1 MSAIVIQQQ
10 VAHYEVIGRGQPI
23 LFLHSWLGSWRTWM
37 PTMEM
42 VADRYRAIALDFW
55 GFGDSAAR
63 NGPIK
68 IDDYVDQVISFLDAL
83 GMLPPHVIGHGL
95 GGVVAV
101 RAASRYPQRFGK
113 VMVAGTPIVGPLLQ
127 QSLKPSGLGRL
138 LSRPANTTD
147 IWVKIVKQASNGDSA
162 FAEIVEDIEAT
173 NPAMLQTIIDE
184 ITTID
189 LRANLEQMSQ
199 PLLAIYGGRDRLLTA
214 EHGQQ
219 IAENQETFRQVL
231 TFEKSGHFP
240 FLDQSTQF
248 NRALLEFLNGSDK
261 VIELKEMWKRR
272 VSPREFF

>member
-1 MSAIVIQQQ
+1 
-10 VAHYEVIGRGQPI
+10 
-23 LFLHSWLGSWRTWM
+23 
-37 PTMEM
+37 MEM

-55 GFGDSAAR
+55 GFGDSTVR

-68 IDDYVDQVISFLDAL
+68 IDDYVDQVINFLDAL

-95 GGVVAV
+95 GGVVAI
-101 RAASRYPQRFGK
+101 RAASRHPQRFGK

-127 QSLKPSGLGRL
+127 QTLKPSGLGRL
-138 LSRPANTTD
+138 LNRPASTTD
-147 IWVKIVKQASNGDSA
+147 LWVKIVKQASNGDNA

-173 NPAMLQTIIDE
+173 SPATLQTIIDE

-189 LRANLEQMSQ
+189 LRASLEQMSQ
-199 PLLAIYGGRDRLLTA
+199 PLLAIYGGRDRILTA

-219 IAENQETFRQVL
+219 IAESQETFRQVL

-272 VSPREFF
+272 VSQREFF

>member
-10 VAHYEVIGRGQPI
+10 VAHYEIIGRGQPI

-42 VADRYRAIALDFW
+42 VGDRYRAIALDFW
-55 GFGDSAAR
+55 GFGDSTAR
-63 NGPIK
+63 NGPVK

-95 GGVVAV
+95 GGVVAI

-113 VMVAGTPIVGPLLQ
+113 VMVAGTPIVGSLLQ
-127 QSLKPSGLGRL
+127 QTLKPSGLGRL
-138 LSRPANTTD
+138 LRPSSTTD

-173 NPAMLQTIIDE
+173 SPAMLQTIIDE
-184 ITTID
+184 IGMID
-189 LRANLEQMSQ
+189 LRASLEQMSQ
-199 PLLAIYGGRDRLLTA
+199 PLLAIYGGRDRILTA

-219 IAENQETFRQVL
+219 IAESQETFRQVL

-240 FLDQSTQF
+240 FLDQSAQF

-272 VSPREFF
+272 VSQREFF